1 MDDRLAAGDDAL
13 EARAVEEVDALVA
26 DVRAPLAKLPGDVA
40 ADEAGRAR
48 DVDPH
53 RARAART
60 RPSARTGQTS
70 R

>member
-1 MDDRLAAGDDAL
+1 MDDGLAAGHGPL
-13 EARAVEEVDALVA
+13 EPGAVEEVDALVA
-26 DVRAPLAKLPGDVA
+26 HVGAALAELPRDVA

-53 RARAART
+53 AASARRT